1 MARHYR
7 FFLRNPAT
15 LSSFQH
21 AESFELD
28 EKLEGEIVFQLVKVL
43 RAKAGDKVTLIPQGQ
58 LAPYHE
64 YVFEVAAAAKHSVAL
79 TKKSEVTNDNELG
92 FPLELLLCLPNKPE
106 KLEFI
111 IQKAVEIGV
120 SAVRL
125 FESDFSQMKHQL
137 REERLRKIL
146 IEAAEQS
153 ERAVVPELVSAGTL
167 EKFLESADDS
177 ETTNIFVAMER
188 LSQDASPEATDSRS
202 VEGKNVNPFGGSDKS
217 VGIGVLVGP
226 EGGFS
231 DQEKKLMAGR
241 SLKTFSL
248 GKRILRMETAA
259 IVSLGLAALA

>member
-43 RAKAGDKVTLIPQGQ
+43 RVKTGDRVTLIPQNQ
-58 LAPYHE
+58 DAPFCE
-64 YVFEVAAAAKHSVAL
+64 YAFEVAAAGKHSIAL
-79 TKKSEVTNDNELG
+79 TKKSGLPNTNELG
-92 FPLELLLCLPNKPE
+92 FPLELFLCLPNKPE

-120 SAVRL
+120 SVVRL
-125 FESDFSQMKHQL
+125 FESDFSQMKHHL

-153 ERAVVPELVSAGTL
+153 ERAVVPELIIGGPL
-167 EKFLESADDS
+167 KKFLEGAADS
-177 ETTNIFVAMER
+177 EAENIFVAMER
-188 LSQDASPEATDSRS
+188 LAKVAAPETADSRS
-202 VEGKNVNPFGGSDKS
+202 VEGKKDNPFSGSDKS
-217 VGIGVLVGP
+217 VGICVLIGP